1 MIRNGGKPRKETVR
15 HQGPRRRAAG
25 LARSRAPGR
34 TQSVRRAVS
43 LLKAFGDAHGELGLA
58 ALSRGVGLNKSTAH
72 RLLTTLESEGM
83 VERGPQRG
91 RYRLGPALV
100 ALGTRAL
107 GGDGLRMAARPELR
121 ALALAT
127 RETATLEVLLGRE
140 VLILDESVGSHVIGT
155 LPSVGTRWPAHA
167 TSTGKVLLAQL
178 EEADLE
184 GFLLVPLVPLTARTI
199 TRARALERELARVRE
214 RGYATSNEELEP
226 GFVAVGVPVRGAD
239 GRVVAAISVGGPRSR
254 LRSAGV
260 AGIAR
265 RLPPAAARISARL
278 GYRAPEG
285 PRPRPRKARR

>member
-1 MIRNGGKPRKETVR
+1 MIRNRRKRWKGTIRRQGRLPRALGR
-15 HQGPRRRAAG
+15 SASPAPAG
-25 LARSRAPGR
+25 

-43 LLKAFGDAHGELGLA
+43 LLKAFGEARSELGLA
-58 ALSRGVGLNKSTAH
+58 ALSRAVGLNKTTAY

-83 VERGPQRG
+83 VERGPEREG
-91 RYRLGPALV
+91 YRLGPALV
-100 ALGTRAL
+100 ALGTRAV
-107 GGDGLRMAARPELR
+107 GGDGLRVAARTELQ

-167 TSTGKVLLAQL
+167 TSTGKVLLAHL
-178 EEADLE
+178 EEAELE
-184 GFLLVPLVPLTARTI
+184 SFLVVPLAPLTARTI
-199 TRARALERELARVRE
+199 TSARALGRELARVRA

-239 GRVVAAISVGGPRSR
+239 GKVVAAISVGGPRSR

-265 RLPPAAARISARL
+265 RLPAAAARISARL
-278 GYRAPEG
+278 GCREPEAA
-285 PRPRPRKARR
+285 RPGPRKARP